1 VGHGGQEGKD
11 RAVTRVAIRRALIS
25 VYDKTGLSDLARS
38 LHGAGVEIVSTGSTA
53 DTISAAGVPVTRV
66 EDVTGF
72 PEALDGRVK
81 TLHPAVHAG
90 LLADLGK
97 PAHQARLDEL
107 GIAPFQLL
115 VSNLYPFEAAVSS
128 GAPPA
133 ECVEQ
138 IDIGGP
144 AMVRAAAKNHQH
156 VAVITDPSR
165 YGDVEAAV
173 SGGGFTLEQ
182 RRRLAASA
190 YAHTAAYDCAVASWF
205 ASAYAPDE
213 TAEETGWPD
222 VTAALWT
229 RREVLRYGENPHQRA
244 ALYTRNGA
252 AQGGTAQGGAAHG
265 GGAQGGTGPGGA
277 YGQAPAGIAG
287 ATQLHGKAMSYNNYV
302 DAAAAWRAAFDFVQ
316 PCVAIIK
323 HSNPCGIALGT
334 DVAEAHRKANAC
346 DPQSAFGGVIA
357 TNGVVTA
364 EMAAQVKDIFTEIVI
379 APGFEDA
386 ALDILS
392 GSKNLRL
399 LTCPPP
405 VRGSHVP
412 EWRQVDGGLLLQTPD
427 EIDAPGDDPA
437 GWELKTGQPASPD
450 MLADL
455 AFAWRAIRS
464 VKSNAILLA
473 SGLATVGVGMGQVN
487 RLDAARLAVS
497 RAGER
502 AAGSVAASDAYFP
515 FPDGLEVLTAAGI
528 RAVVQPGGSIRD
540 QLSIEAAEQAGITMY
555 VTGVRHFFH

>member
-1 VGHGGQEGKD
+1 
-11 RAVTRVAIRRALIS
+11 
-25 VYDKTGLSDLARS
+25 
-38 LHGAGVEIVSTGSTA
+38 
-53 DTISAAGVPVTRV
+53 
-66 EDVTGF
+66 
-72 PEALDGRVK
+72 
-81 TLHPAVHAG
+81 
-90 LLADLGK
+90 
-97 PAHQARLDEL
+97 
-107 GIAPFQLL
+107 
-115 VSNLYPFEAAVSS
+115 
-128 GAPPA
+128 
-133 ECVEQ
+133 
-138 IDIGGP
+138 
-144 AMVRAAAKNHQH
+144 M
-156 VAVITDPSR
+156 
-165 YGDVEAAV
+165 
-173 SGGGFTLEQ
+173 
-182 RRRLAASA
+182 
-190 YAHTAAYDCAVASWF
+190 
-205 ASAYAPDE
+205 YAPDE
-213 TAEETGWPD
+213 TAVETGWPD

-244 ALYTRNGA
+244 ALYVRSDIRDTGRHRRSDAGSSIRSDAGSGA
-252 AQGGTAQGGAAHG
+252 EA
-265 GGAQGGTGPGGA
+265 PRE
-277 YGQAPAGIAG
+277 APAGIAG

-334 DVAEAHRKANAC
+334 DLAEAHRKANAC
-346 DPQSAFGGVIA
+346 DPESAFGGVIA
-357 TNGVVTA
+357 ANGVVTA

-405 VRGSHVP
+405 ARGRHLP

-437 GWELKTGQPASPD
+437 SWELKTGQPASAD

-487 RLDAARLAVS
+487 RVDAARLAVS

-515 FPDGLEVLTAAGI
+515 FPDGLEVLTSAGI
-528 RAVVQPGGSIRD
+528 RAVVAARRVHPRPAQHRGGRAGGDRHVRDRRPPLLPLTTVLPEAVPQTERGARCRRSSWTGRPPRPRSRLSWPGGWPRWPPAACGPAWAPSWSGMIR
-540 QLSIEAAEQAGITMY
+540 AAGPTSTASTGTAPRWVSPASAGTCPP
-555 VTGVRHFFH
+555 TPPRSRSRRWWTS

>member
-1 VGHGGQEGKD
+1 
-11 RAVTRVAIRRALIS
+11 VTRVPIKRALIS
-25 VYDKTGLSDLARS
+25 VYDKAGLSDLARS
-38 LHGAGVEIVSTGSTA
+38 LHAAGVEIVSTGSTA

-90 LLADLGK
+90 LLADLSK

-115 VSNLYPFEAAVSS
+115 VSNLYPFEAAVGS
-128 GAPPA
+128 GAPAA

-144 AMVRAAAKNHQH
+144 AMVRAAAKNHEH

-173 SGGGFTLEQ
+173 AGGGFTLQQ
-182 RRRLAASA
+182 RRRLAARA
-190 YAHTAAYDCAVASWF
+190 YAHTAAYDSAVASWF
-205 ASAYAPDE
+205 ASSYAPDE

-244 ALYTRNGA
+244 ALYVRGSAGA
-252 AQGGTAQGGAAHG
+252 SSAGASSAG
-265 GGAQGGTGPGGA
+265 SGSAGASSAGSGSAGSSQAGE
-277 YGQAPAGIAG
+277 APAGIAG

-334 DVAEAHRKANAC
+334 NLAEAHLKANAC
-346 DPQSAFGGVIA
+346 DPASAFGGVIA
-357 TNGVVTA
+357 ANGVVTA

-405 VRGSHVP
+405 ARGSHVP

-437 GWELKTGQPASPD
+437 GWELKTGQPASAEV
-450 MLADL
+450 LADL

-487 RLDAARLAVS
+487 RVDAARLAVS

-540 QLSIEAAEQAGITMY
+540 QLSIEAAEQAGIAMY
-555 VTGVRHFFH
+555 LTGVRHFFH

>member
-1 VGHGGQEGKD
+1 MTTVAIG
-11 RAVTRVAIRRALIS
+11 RAPIRRALVS

-128 GAPPA
+128 GATPA

-173 SGGGFTLEQ
+173 AAGGFTLEQ
-182 RRRLAASA
+182 RRRLAARA

-205 ASAYAPDE
+205 ASGYAPDE
-213 TAEETGWPD
+213 TAQETGWPD

-244 ALYTRNGA
+244 ALYARSTAGQGSSGQGSSGQGSAGA
-252 AQGGTAQGGAAHG
+252 DGA
-265 GGAQGGTGPGGA
+265 
-277 YGQAPAGIAG
+277 AGIAG

-302 DAAAAWRAAFDFVQ
+302 NAAAAWRAAFDFIQ

-334 DVAEAHRKANAC
+334 GLAEAHRKANAC

-357 TNGVVTA
+357 TNGVVTV

-379 APGFEDA
+379 APGFEDE

-412 EWRQVDGGLLLQTPD
+412 EWRQVNGGLLLQTPD

-487 RLDAARLAVS
+487 RVNAARLAVS

-540 QLSIEAAEQAGITMY
+540 QLSIEAAEQAGVTMY
-555 VTGVRHFFH
+555 LTGVRHFFH

>member
-1 VGHGGQEGKD
+1 
-11 RAVTRVAIRRALIS
+11 VTRVAIRRALIS

-244 ALYTRNGA
+244 ALYTRS
-252 AQGGTAQGGAAHG
+252 GTGQGGAG
-265 GGAQGGTGPGGA
+265 QSGADRSGTGQGEVD
-277 YGQAPAGIAG
+277 GQAPAGIAG

-334 DVAEAHRKANAC
+334 DLAEAHRKANAC
-346 DPQSAFGGVIA
+346 DPASAFGGVIA
-357 TNGVVTA
+357 ANGVVTA
-364 EMAAQVKDIFTEIVI
+364 EMADQVKDIFTEIVI

-399 LTCPPP
+399 LACAPP
-405 VRGSHVP
+405 VRGSQAP

-437 GWELKTGQPASPD
+437 GWELKTGQPASAD
-450 MLADL
+450 VLADL

-487 RLDAARLAVS
+487 RVDAARLAVS

-540 QLSIEAAEQAGITMY
+540 QLSIEAAEQAGVSMY

>member
-1 VGHGGQEGKD
+1 M
-11 RAVTRVAIRRALIS
+11 TRVPIKRALIS

-38 LHGAGVEIVSTGSTA
+38 LHAAGVEIVSTGSTA

-90 LLADLGK
+90 LLADLSK
-97 PAHQARLDEL
+97 PAHQTRLDEL

-115 VSNLYPFEAAVSS
+115 VSNLYPFEAAVGS
-128 GAPPA
+128 GAPAA

-144 AMVRAAAKNHQH
+144 AMVRAAAKNHEH

-165 YGDVEAAV
+165 YGDIEAAV
-173 SGGGFTLEQ
+173 AGGGFTLQQ
-182 RRRLAASA
+182 RRRLAARA
-190 YAHTAAYDCAVASWF
+190 YAHTAAYDSAVASWF
-205 ASAYAPDE
+205 ASSYAPDE

-244 ALYTRNGA
+244 ALYVRSAGSGSA
-252 AQGGTAQGGAAHG
+252 GSGSAG
-265 GGAQGGTGPGGA
+265 GGRAGGE
-277 YGQAPAGIAG
+277 APAGIAG

-334 DVAEAHRKANAC
+334 DLAEAHLKANAC
-346 DPQSAFGGVIA
+346 DPASAFGGVIA
-357 TNGVVTA
+357 ANGVVTA

-405 VRGSHVP
+405 ARGGHVP

-437 GWELKTGQPASPD
+437 GWKLKTGQPASAEV
-450 MLADL
+450 LADL

-487 RLDAARLAVS
+487 RVDAARLAVS

-540 QLSIEAAEQAGITMY
+540 QLSIEAAEQAGIAMY
-555 VTGVRHFFH
+555 LTGVRHFFH

>member
-1 VGHGGQEGKD
+1 M
-11 RAVTRVAIRRALIS
+11 TRVAIRRALIS
-25 VYDKTGLSDLARS
+25 VYDKTGLDELARS
-38 LHGAGVEIVSTGSTA
+38 LHAAGVEIVSTGSTA
-53 DTISAAGVPVTRV
+53 GTIAAAGVPVTRV
-66 EDVTGF
+66 EDITGF

-128 GAPPA
+128 GAPAA

-144 AMVRAAAKNHQH
+144 AMVRAAAKNHEH

-173 SGGGFTLEQ
+173 AGGGFTLEQ
-182 RRRLAASA
+182 RRRLAARA
-190 YAHTAAYDCAVASWF
+190 YAHTAKYDSAVASWF
-205 ASAYAPDE
+205 SSAYAPDE
-213 TAEETGWPD
+213 IAVETGWPD

-244 ALYTRNGA
+244 ALYIRGA
-252 AQGGTAQGGAAHG
+252 TAPGTAQGG
-265 GGAQGGTGPGGA
+265 PG
-277 YGQAPAGIAG
+277 QGIAG

-334 DVAEAHRKANAC
+334 DLAEAHRKANAC
-346 DPQSAFGGVIA
+346 DPESAFGGVIA
-357 TNGVVTA
+357 ANGVVTA
-364 EMAAQVKDIFTEIVI
+364 EMAAQVRDIFTEIVI

-399 LTCPPP
+399 LACPPP
-405 VRGSHVP
+405 ARGLHQP
-412 EWRQVDGGLLLQTPD
+412 EWRQIDGGLLLQTPD

-437 GWELKTGQPASPD
+437 SWQLKTGQPASAD

-487 RLDAARLAVS
+487 RVDAARLAVS

-502 AAGSVAASDAYFP
+502 AAGSVAASDAFFP
-515 FPDGLEVLTAAGI
+515 FPDGLEVLTRAGI

>member
-1 VGHGGQEGKD
+1 M
-11 RAVTRVAIRRALIS
+11 TRVPIKRALIS

-38 LHGAGVEIVSTGSTA
+38 LHAAGVEIVSTGSTA

-90 LLADLGK
+90 LLADLSK
-97 PAHQARLDEL
+97 PAHQTRLDEL

-115 VSNLYPFEAAVSS
+115 VSNLYPFEAAVGS
-128 GAPPA
+128 GAPAA

-144 AMVRAAAKNHQH
+144 AMVRAAAKNHEH

-165 YGDVEAAV
+165 YGDIEAAV
-173 SGGGFTLEQ
+173 AGGGFTLQQ
-182 RRRLAASA
+182 RRRLAARA
-190 YAHTAAYDCAVASWF
+190 YAHTAAYDSAVASWF
-205 ASAYAPDE
+205 ASSYAPDE

-244 ALYTRNGA
+244 ALYVRSAGSGSA
-252 AQGGTAQGGAAHG
+252 GSGSAG
-265 GGAQGGTGPGGA
+265 GGRAGGE
-277 YGQAPAGIAG
+277 APAGIAG

-334 DVAEAHRKANAC
+334 DLAEAHLKANAC
-346 DPQSAFGGVIA
+346 DPASAFGGVIA
-357 TNGVVTA
+357 ANGVVTA

-379 APGFEDA
+379 APGFEDP

-437 GWELKTGQPASPD
+437 GWELKTGQPASAD
-450 MLADL
+450 VLADL

-473 SGLATVGVGMGQVN
+473 SGQATVGVGMGQVN
-487 RLDAARLAVS
+487 RVDAARLAVF

-540 QLSIEAAEQAGITMY
+540 QLSIEAAEQAGIAMY